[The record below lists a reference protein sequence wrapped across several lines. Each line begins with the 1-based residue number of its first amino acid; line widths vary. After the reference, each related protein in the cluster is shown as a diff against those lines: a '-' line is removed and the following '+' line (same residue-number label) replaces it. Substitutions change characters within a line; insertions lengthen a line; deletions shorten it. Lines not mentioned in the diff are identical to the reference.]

1 MRALRA
7 TVQYSTDTCR
17 LVSSFN
23 ILWLR
28 DGWAAAAVS
37 LSHHFTTS
45 PLREIS
51 AVAWASS
58 DGVFL
63 ASAGVMHAAVAAGA
77 ALLLLAALSA
87 EVSMRF
93 AHAHAHMRA
102 RGERDTT
109 HTDTKAGC
117 GQRSFDG
124 TSGQRMYELFIK
136 Y

>member
-1 MRALRA
+1 MKLKRVYVRLSWFVVRVLGFVERECA
-7 TVQYSTDTCR
+7 TFLFRSSSPVIRC
-17 LVSSFN
+17 VSHA
-23 ILWLR
+23 R
-28 DGWAAAAVS
+28 
-37 LSHHFTTS
+37 TS
-45 PLREIS
+45 PLPEIS
-51 AVAWASS
+51 AVVWASS

-109 HTDTKAGC
+109 HPHNRLWSTCSVWLEGLSS
-117 GQRSFDG
+117 R
-124 TSGQRMYELFIK
+124 LVV
-136 Y
+136 